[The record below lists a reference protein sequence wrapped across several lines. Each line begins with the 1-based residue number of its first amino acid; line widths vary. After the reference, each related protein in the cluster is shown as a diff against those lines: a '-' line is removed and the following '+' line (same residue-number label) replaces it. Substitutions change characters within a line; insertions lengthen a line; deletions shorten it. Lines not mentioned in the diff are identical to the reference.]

1 MELKEYEAC
10 LQLRLENR
18 AENSQIKK
26 TILNEVESMT
36 ISEFQNAVDESRISG
51 NTVVDEMVENLVDY
65 LFEQR
70 NV

>member
-1 MELKEYEAC
+1 MPV
-10 LQLRLENR
+10 ND
-18 AENSQIKK
+18 QIKK

-51 NTVVDEMVENLVDY
+51 NTAIDEMVENLVDY

-70 NV
+70 SA